1 MDFRCSLASRL
12 HHEPLG
18 GTASTVRAFLL
29 VEHDG
34 PWGIDALRDCR
45 LPPEVCTALRRRSA
59 ATGVR
64 TLLIRRPVRRRRTDQ
79 AVQVFAAWAEPG
91 RSWLEGATLPD
102 VASVLDLDLSAL
114 SAGRTTG
121 LPVVEHPV
129 FAVCTHGRHDA
140 CCAERGRPTMQAL
153 ALSRPVESWEVSHI
167 GGDRF
172 AANLLVLPDGL
183 YYGRVEPEDAEP
195 LAAGHLAGRLDL
207 DRFRGRSGFPFPAQA
222 AEIALRR
229 QLDET
234 AVDAVRLLGSS
245 VDGTL
250 VRVRLEAGG
259 REYVVD
265 VRVTAR
271 PEAQLTCRSLRAR
284 VAQRYDVVGVA
295 RRRDV
300 TP

>member
-1 MDFRCSLASRL
+1 MDFRCSLASRRYG
-12 HHEPLG
+12 EPLG

-45 LPPEVCTALRRRSA
+45 LPPAVCTELRRRSA

-64 TLLIRRPVRRRRTDQ
+64 TLLIRRPLRRRPGGET
-79 AVQVFAAWAEPG
+79 VQVFAAWADPADP
-91 RSWLEGATLPD
+91 WLEGAVLPD
-102 VASVLDLDLSAL
+102 VESVLDLDLAAL
-114 SAGRTTG
+114 GAGRSTG
-121 LPVVEHPV
+121 LPASDAPV

-140 CCAERGRPTMQAL
+140 CCAERGRPTMRAL
-153 ALSRPVESWEVSHI
+153 ALSRPAESWEVSHI

-172 AANLLVLPDGL
+172 AANLLVLPHGL
-183 YYGRVEPEDAEP
+183 YYGRVEPEDAGP

-207 DRFRGRSGFPFPAQA
+207 ERFRGRSGFPFPAQA

-234 AVDAVRLLGSS
+234 ALDAVRLLGSS
-245 VDGTL
+245 ADGDL
-250 VRVRLEAGG
+250 VRVRLEARG
-259 REYVVD
+259 RRYAVE

-284 VAQRYDVVGVA
+284 IAPRFDVVSLAAV
-295 RRRDV
+295 D
-300 TP
+300 

>member
-1 MDFRCSLASRL
+1 VDLRCSLASRR
-12 HHEPLG
+12 HDEPLA

-45 LPPEVCTALRRRSA
+45 LPAEVCTALRRRSA

-64 TLLIRRPVRRRRTDQ
+64 TLLIRRPVRRRPAGE

-91 RSWLEGATLPD
+91 RSWLEGDTLPD
-102 VASVLDLDLSAL
+102 VQSVLDLDLSAL
-114 SAGRTTG
+114 AAGRSTG
-121 LPVVEHPV
+121 LPVVEQPV

-140 CCAERGRPTMQAL
+140 CCAERGRPTMRAL
-153 ALSRPVESWEVSHI
+153 ALSRPAESWEVSHI

-183 YYGRVEPEDAEP
+183 YYGRVEPEEAGP

-234 AVDAVRLLGSS
+234 ALDAVRLLGSS
-245 VDGTL
+245 VDGAV
-250 VRVRLEAGG
+250 VRVRLEARG
-259 REYVVD
+259 REYAVD
-265 VRVTAR
+265 VRVTAQ
-271 PEAQLTCRSLRAR
+271 PETQLTCRSPGVRI
-284 VAQRYDVVGVA
+284 AQRYDVVAVA
-295 RRRDV
+295 AV
-300 TP
+300 G